1 MADSSS
7 PLKSE
12 CFCGCEMSKFWM
24 HNGFVNINNEKMSK
38 SLGNFLTIRD
48 VLKTAEEC
56 RAFRY
61 LVISSSYRQ
70 SLNFA
75 PEVLTGGGKS
85 ALLLL

>member
-1 MADSSS
+1 
-7 PLKSE
+7 
-12 CFCGCEMSKFWM
+12 MSKFWM

-85 ALLLL
+85 ALLLM